1 MREHHVVG
9 AFHLLRPDPRCT
21 AQSIGYNRPS
31 LSKLKTPNM
40 RKTPA
45 NDDLMTTREAGEA
58 LGVAVRTV
66 QLWVE
71 SGVLP
76 AWRTAGGHRRIARSA
91 VDKLIAERSL
101 VISQPTVKNEA
112 SASQPR
118 ALKLLVVEDDAD
130 LLNLFKMVVDGWDFP
145 VELSTAVNGFEGLV
159 RIGQLRPDMVVTDL
173 NMPGMD
179 GLQMVRS
186 LKKPDS
192 GYEDLCLI
200 VVTALSKGD
209 IADRGG
215 LPEGAL
221 VFQKPVPFP
230 EIEAIARSLQ
240 PQQVVKA

>member
-1 MREHHVVG
+1 
-9 AFHLLRPDPRCT
+9 
-21 AQSIGYNRPS
+21 
-31 LSKLKTPNM
+31 M

-91 VDKLIAERSL
+91 VDKLMAERSN
-101 VISQPTVKNEA
+101 VICQPVVKNEA
-112 SASQPR
+112 SASQDRP
-118 ALKLLVVEDDAD
+118 LKLLVVEDDAD
-130 LLNLFKMVVDGWDFP
+130 LLNLFTMVVDGWDFP
-145 VELSTAVNGFEGLV
+145 VELSTAVNGFDGLI
-159 RIGQLRPDMVVTDL
+159 RIGQVRPDMVVTDL

-186 LKKPDS
+186 LKRPDS
-192 GYEDLCLI
+192 GFEDLVLI
-200 VVTALSKGD
+200 VVTALSAGD

-215 LPEGAL
+215 LPEGTL
-221 VFQKPVPFP
+221 VFQKPVPFQ
-230 EIEAIARSLQ
+230 EIEAIARGLQ
-240 PQQVVKA
+240 PKQAAKA

>member
-1 MREHHVVG
+1 
-9 AFHLLRPDPRCT
+9 
-21 AQSIGYNRPS
+21 
-31 LSKLKTPNM
+31 M

-91 VDKLIAERSL
+91 VDKLMAERSN
-101 VISQPTVKNEA
+101 VICQPVVKNEA
-112 SASQPR
+112 SASQDRP
-118 ALKLLVVEDDAD
+118 LKLLVVEDDAD
-130 LLNLFKMVVDGWDFP
+130 LLNLFTMVVDGWDFP
-145 VELSTAVNGFEGLV
+145 VELSTAVNGFDGLI
-159 RIGQLRPDMVVTDL
+159 RIGQVRPDMVVTDL

-186 LKKPDS
+186 LKRPDS
-192 GYEDLCLI
+192 GFEDLVLI
-200 VVTALSKGD
+200 VVTALSAGD

-215 LPEGAL
+215 LPEGTL
-221 VFQKPVPFP
+221 VFQKPVPFQ
-230 EIEAIARSLQ
+230 EIEAIARGLQ
-240 PQQVVKA
+240 PKQAATA